1 MLVTNTAPSPSKTP
15 TGSLASTLVHERL
28 LKHASVL
35 FVRTLPPDRGQNDDT
50 EVYAEKDDIEE
61 DQCKETIDAG
71 KSLGG

>member
-1 MLVTNTAPSPSKTP
+1 MLVSNTAPSPSKTP
-15 TGSLASTLVHERL
+15 IGSLASTLVHERL

-35 FVRTLPPDRGQNDDT
+35 FVRTLPPVRGQNDT

-61 DQCKETIDAG
+61 DQCKETIYVG